1 MVASEVKQLSQ
12 QTAQATRK
20 ISEHLKLLE
29 GVSNGLM
36 GYFVEVNDNIQ
47 QVNNHMALTTQS
59 VAEQQ
64 EFITLIDHDVGAVT
78 KSAYMVEVTVEA
90 VAEIAKQT
98 EDQTQ
103 NLYAGVSILSRQS
116 QALDLRVTNFIERL
130 KGTPKR
136 ASKFFG
142 YKPEQAETPNT

>member
-1 MVASEVKQLSQ
+1 
-12 QTAQATRK
+12 
-20 ISEHLKLLE
+20 
-29 GVSNGLM
+29 M

-47 QVNNHMALTTQS
+47 QVNTHMALTTSS
-59 VAEQQ
+59 VLEQQ

-78 KSAYMVEVTVEA
+78 KSAYMVEMTVEA
-90 VAEIAKQT
+90 VAEIAQQT
-98 EDQTQ
+98 EEQTQ
-103 NLYAGVSILSRQS
+103 NLYAGVNILSRQN

-142 YKPEQAETPNT
+142 YKSKEAETPNT